1 MDFHDFPRIFHDF
14 PKIFR
19 CSHPIMT
26 LFIPSPCPRR
36 GRALRHLGCRC
47 NGRGRAGAEVGSC
60 DLNCWQLTISRFFSR
75 GHIWVVH
82 IMHSIVPYYTIL
94 YIHIYNY
101 IYIHLLNLIPT
112 FFWGKIWKPMF
123 FWWSHKNICYSIKT
137 YVFSDPHVLRCFNM
151 FQLSPMGFD
160 SINIHIY
167 SCPKGLIFLQ
177 DGCYRTCSGSGHIA
191 RWWLKLNIISIGQV
205 GMGGTK

>member
-1 MDFHDFPRIFHDF
+1 MFSSHHD
-14 PKIFR
+14 
-19 CSHPIMT
+19 SVHPIA
-26 LFIPSPCPRR
+26 LPSPWASTAPPWLPLQWPRPR
-36 GRALRHLGCRC
+36 GR
-47 NGRGRAGAEVGSC
+47 GS
-60 DLNCWQLTISRFFSR
+60 WQLWPELLAADDLEVFSR

-94 YIHIYNY
+94 YITYIHIYNY
-101 IYIHLLNLIPT
+101 IYIYTYWTLYLLFFGVRYENLC
-112 FFWGKIWKPMF
+112 F

-177 DGCYRTCSGSGHIA
+177 DGCYRTCSGSGHIP

>member
-1 MDFHDFPRIFHDF
+1 MVTIWNIWYNQYLVQYILSCIYDSIWRFPDMAVPLNHPFWGS
-14 PKIFR
+14 PIFR
-19 CSHPIMT
+19 
-26 LFIPSPCPRR
+26 
-36 GRALRHLGCRC
+36 
-47 NGRGRAGAEVGSC
+47 N
-60 DLNCWQLTISRFFSR
+60 
-75 GHIWVVH
+75 
-82 IMHSIVPYYTIL
+82 
-94 YIHIYNY
+94 IHIYTY
-101 IYIHLLNLIPT
+101 WTLYLLFFGVRYENLC
-112 FFWGKIWKPMF
+112 F
-123 FWWSHKNICYSIKT
+123 FWWSHKNLCYSIKT

-177 DGCYRTCSGSGHIA
+177 DGCYRTCSGSGHIP